1 MIRRARPGGEDDLAV
16 PELTDADWALVAVTA
31 LISAIPLGGHMANEF
46 MRLIGSPI
54 ERRRNEWMESI
65 ATIVRRLET
74 ECLTIESLQANDRFI
89 SAVLQASVIA
99 QRTHLKEK
107 LDALRNALINI
118 ALTQTPDETLES
130 IFLGYI
136 YSFTEWHIRILRFY
150 ESPKPRIRLSEVSQ
164 IIEQTYPELRGR
176 SDIYET
182 IWTDLYQKG
191 LVDMHSLHGPIDS
204 SVKNKR
210 ATELG
215 KTFLKFIADPVNESA
230 AL

>member
-1 MIRRARPGGEDDLAV
+1 
-16 PELTDADWALVAVTA
+16 
-31 LISAIPLGGHMANEF
+31 
-46 MRLIGSPI
+46 
-54 ERRRNEWMESI
+54 
-65 ATIVRRLET
+65 
-74 ECLTIESLQANDRFI
+74 
-89 SAVLQASVIA
+89 VLQASVIA